1 MHLSAAMANTK
12 LTRSVILA
20 NANGLHARPADL
32 LVKTANKFASNITIV
47 KGAERIDAK
56 SILGI
61 LTLAAMQGTELTV
74 EAEGADAEQ
83 AVNAIADMLAK
94 PFPDEA

>member
-1 MHLSAAMANTK
+1 MANTK
-12 LTRSVILA
+12 LTRSVVLA
-20 NANGLHARPADL
+20 TPNGLHLRPADL
-32 LVKTANKFASNITIV
+32 LVRAAVKFASNITIV
-47 KGAERIDAK
+47 HGHERVDAK
-56 SILGI
+56 SILGLI
-61 LTLAAMQGTELTV
+61 SMALIKGAPLTV